1 MLQRPMKLLEFDA
14 QFPTDDACRN
24 HLFSLRY
31 PDGFRCPQCG
41 HDGFYVIRSR
51 HLLQCQAPTCR
62 HQSSLTVGTILE
74 KSRTPLR
81 KWFWAIFLA
90 SHDKRGISALA
101 LAREIH
107 VTYKTAWAMLHKIR
121 HAMDTRE
128 KSYLLGGIVEVD
140 ETYVG
145 GPGEHPKRGRGTH
158 KTPALVALSLRP
170 DGKPG
175 YLRMKVVED
184 VKRETIATFLK
195 EPVEQEAILV
205 NDGFRAY
212 RVIGEARAALTMKF
226 DLENNP
232 DHMKWLHR
240 AVSNAKT
247 FLLGTYHGIK
257 GKHLQAYLS
266 EYTYRYNRRHFQGEW
281 FNRLLQASIS
291 TSPITVAELTG

>member
-1 MLQRPMKLLEFDA
+1 MFQRPMTLLEFQA
-14 QFPTDDACRN
+14 KFPTDDACRN
-24 HLFSLRY
+24 HLFSLRF
-31 PDGFRCPQCG
+31 PDGFRCPRCG
-41 HDGFYVIRSR
+41 HDRFYVIRSR
-51 HLLQCQAPTCR
+51 HLLQCQSSACR
-62 HQSSLTVGTILE
+62 HQTSLTVGTIFE

-90 SHDKRGISALA
+90 SHDKRGISALT
-101 LAREIH
+101 LAREID

-121 HAMDTRE
+121 HAMRTRE
-128 KSYLLGGIVEVD
+128 QSYKLGGIVEVD

-145 GPGEHPKRGRGTH
+145 GPGENPKPGRGTN
-158 KTPALVALSLRP
+158 KTPTLVALSLSP

-175 YLRMKVVED
+175 YLRMQAVEN
-184 VKRETIATFLK
+184 VKGETIAAFLNQH
-195 EPVEQEAILV
+195 VEKEAIIV
-205 NDGFRAY
+205 SDGFPSYAPVAQDRPVLA
-212 RVIGEARAALTMKF
+212 MKF
-226 DLENNP
+226 DPKNNP

-291 TSPITVAELTG
+291 ASPITVAELTG